1 MELPAPLFR
10 QIADS
15 IVTADDE
22 TVRGEAVQPPAELA
36 DGRSNPRFRAS
47 THVAVYGWDEPA
59 ELGSVRVRD
68 IGPGG
73 LGIFQ
78 ADRLAL
84 DQQLVVRLPARVPG
98 AGSEAGSTPQSILM
112 LCAVV
117 YWEPLAMNLCA
128 IGLQFRRQVSEQE
141 LAERQRALSAELA
154 EAAEA
159 AVAEASPGVLARITH
174 ALARSRRAAS

>member
-1 MELPAPLFR
+1 MELPSPLFR

-36 DGRSNPRFRAS
+36 DGRSNPRLRAS

-84 DQQLVVRLPARVPG
+84 DQQLVVRLPMRGQESGLADGV
-98 AGSEAGSTPQSILM
+98 SQSILM

-117 YWEPLAMNLCA
+117 YWEPLASNLYA
-128 IGLQFRRQVSEQE
+128 IGLQFRQQLSEQE
-141 LAERQRALSAELA
+141 LAERQRLLA
-154 EAAEA
+154 AQIADAAQT
-159 AVAEASPGVLARITH
+159 AVAEASTGVLARISQ
-174 ALARSRRAAS
+174 ALGRSRRVAS